1 MIKRPYVNKRG
12 RSILSEGLKKIIKK
26 QKRRRFR
33 CASSSISKSS
43 TKHFWLGKKKRR
55 KYGKRKQNNYGK
67 TRRSKKSYFTKW

>member
-43 TKHFWLGKKKRR
+43 TKHFWLGEKKKENMARGSR
-55 KYGKRKQNNYGK
+55 IIMVK
-67 TRRSKKSYFTKW
+67 

>member
-1 MIKRPYVNKRG
+1 MIKRTYVNKRG

-33 CASSSISKSS
+33 RASSSISKSS
-43 TKHFWLGKKKRR
+43 TKHFWLGEKKKR

-67 TRRSKKSYFTKW
+67 TRHSKKSYFTKW